1 MAQNSFASKIGFILA
16 AAGSAI
22 GLGAIWKFPYVTG
35 TSGGG
40 AFLLMFLAFTL
51 LLGLPLLIGEFIVGR
66 STQKT
71 ALLAFKQLGHR
82 NWSIIGY
89 LGVLACFLLLSF
101 YSVIG
106 GWVLIYIAL
115 GLSGTLSDRT
125 PDEFGTVFESVVST
139 PGVAVLGQF
148 LFLLVTLLIVL
159 KGVEAGIERMSKIL
173 MPLLFVS
180 FLVLVV
186 RSLTL
191 DGAMEG
197 VRFFLQPDFS
207 ALTSQSVLFALGQA
221 FFSLSLGVA
230 AMLTYASYIKTKGTL
245 NRSANMIVLLNIT
258 VSLLAGLAIFPAV
271 FASGLDPAEG
281 PALLFVVLPAVFEQV
296 PLGGF
301 FMVLFFLL
309 FAFASITSSIAML
322 EVVVAGVTDRLNEK
336 KMTLSKRQITV
347 AAAVL
352 VFAIGVPSALSFGLL
367 SDVVVW
373 RGRTFFDTMDYIVSY
388 ILMPF
393 GALLTSIFVG
403 YVVDQRVLKDEIE
416 TSKPGMKLYPIWHAL
431 MRYVIP
437 VTVGIVM
444 VWTWVNTLLET

>member
-1 MAQNSFASKIGFILA
+1 MAENSFASKIGFILA

-40 AFLLMFLAFTL
+40 AFLLMFLLFTL

-66 STQKT
+66 SSQKT
-71 ALLAFKQLGHR
+71 ALLAFKQLGHGR
-82 NWSIIGY
+82 WSFLGY

-106 GWVLIYIAL
+106 GWVLIYIGL
-115 GLSGTLSDRT
+115 GLSGALSGRT
-125 PDEFGTVFESVVST
+125 PDEFGAVFGDVVSSPT
-139 PGVAVLGQF
+139 TALLGQF
-148 LFLLVTLLIVL
+148 LFLFFTVLIVL
-159 KGVEAGIERMSKIL
+159 RGVEAGIERMSKIL

-180 FLVLVV
+180 FIVLVI

-191 DGAMEG
+191 EGAMEG

-207 ALTSQSVLFALGQA
+207 KVTGESVLFALGQA

-245 NRSANMIVLLNIT
+245 NRSANMIVLLNIA

-281 PALLFVVLPAVFEQV
+281 PALLFVVLPAVFNQV

-309 FAFASITSSIAML
+309 FTFASITSSIAML
-322 EVVVAGVTDRLNEK
+322 EVVVAGLTDRLKE
-336 KMTLSKRQITV
+336 KRQVSKQKVTLITT
-347 AAAVL
+347 L
-352 VFAIGVPSALSFGLL
+352 CVFAVGIPSALSFGLL
-367 SDVVVW
+367 SDVQILG
-373 RGRTFFDTMDYIVSY
+373 GRTFFDTMDYIVSY
-388 ILMPF
+388 VLMPT

-403 YVVDQRVLKDEIE
+403 YVVDQRILKEEIE
-416 TSKPGMKLYPIWHAL
+416 TSETGKKLYPIWRAL
-431 MRYVIP
+431 IRYVIP
-437 VTVGIVM
+437 VTIVIVM
-444 VWTWVNTLLET
+444 ISTFIA

>member
-40 AFLLMFLAFTL
+40 AFFLMFLAFTL

-115 GLSGTLSDRT
+115 GLSGTLNDRT
-125 PDEFGTVFESVVST
+125 PDEFGAVFENVVST
-139 PGVAVLGQF
+139 PGIAVLGQF

-207 ALTSQSVLFALGQA
+207 ALSGQSVLFALGQA

-347 AAAVL
+347 SAAAL

-367 SDVVVW
+367 SDVVIW

-403 YVVDQRVLKDEIE
+403 YVVDQRILKDEIE
-416 TSKPGMKLYPIWHAL
+416 TSEPGVKLYPIWHGL
-431 MRYVIP
+431 IRYVIP
-437 VTVGIVM
+437 VTVAIVM
-444 VWTWVNTLLET
+444 VWTWVNTWLDK

>member
-71 ALLAFKQLGHR
+71 ALLAFKKLGHGR
-82 NWSIIGY
+82 WSIIGY
-89 LGVLACFLLLSF
+89 LGVIACFLLLSF

-106 GWVLIYIAL
+106 GWVLIYIGL
-115 GLSGTLSDRT
+115 GLSGTLSGRT
-125 PDEFGTVFESVVST
+125 ADEFGDVFGNVVST
-139 PGVAVLGQF
+139 PGIAVLGQF
-148 LFLLVTLLIVL
+148 LFLLITLLIVL
-159 KGVEAGIERMSKIL
+159 RGVEAGIERMSKIL
-173 MPLLFVS
+173 MPLLFIS
-180 FLVLVV
+180 FIVLVV

-207 ALTSQSVLFALGQA
+207 ALTGESVLFALGQA

-281 PALLFVVLPAVFEQV
+281 PALLFVVLPAVFNQV

-336 KMTLSKRQITV
+336 KSTWTKKQVTV
-347 AAAVL
+347 MAAIL
-352 VFAIGVPSALSFGLL
+352 VFVVGVPSALSFGLL
-367 SDVVVW
+367 SDLQIW
-373 RGRTFFDTMDYIVSY
+373 NGRTFFDTMDYLVSY
-388 ILMPF
+388 ILMPI

-403 YVVDQRVLKDEIE
+403 YVVDQRILKDEIQ
-416 TSKPGMKLYPIWHAL
+416 TSEPGKKLYPIWHAL
-431 MRYVIP
+431 IRYVIP
-437 VTVGIVM
+437 VTVAIVM
-444 VWTWVNTLLET
+444 VSTWVTT

>member
-1 MAQNSFASKIGFILA
+1 MVMAQNSFASKIGFILA

-71 ALLAFKQLGHR
+71 ALLAFKKLGHR
-82 NWSIIGY
+82 RWTLVGY
-89 LGVLACFLLLSF
+89 LGVIACFLLLSF

-106 GWVLIYIAL
+106 GWVLIYVGL
-115 GLSGTLSDRT
+115 GLSGTLNGRS
-125 PDEFGTVFESVVST
+125 PDEFGAVFGDVVSS
-139 PGVAVLGQF
+139 PGIAVFGQF
-148 LFLLVTLLIVL
+148 LFLLITLLIVL

-180 FLVLVV
+180 FIVLVI

-207 ALTSQSVLFALGQA
+207 ALTGESVLFALGQA

-230 AMLTYASYIKTKGTL
+230 AMLTYASYIQTKGTL
-245 NRSANMIVLLNIT
+245 NRSANMIVLLNIA

-281 PALLFVVLPAVFEQV
+281 PALLFVVLPAVFNQV

-309 FAFASITSSIAML
+309 FTFASITSSIAML
-322 EVVVAGVTDRLNEK
+322 EVVVAGVTDKLNEK
-336 KMTLSKRQITV
+336 KQTISKRNVTLLS
-347 AAAVL
+347 AAI
-352 VFAIGVPSALSFGLL
+352 VFAVGIPSALSFGVMSEMQFL
-367 SDVVVW
+367 D
-373 RGRTFFDTMDYIVSY
+373 GRTFFDSMDYIVSY
-388 ILMPF
+388 VLMPV

-403 YVVDQRVLKDEIE
+403 YIVDQRILKEEIQ
-416 TSKPGMKLYPIWHAL
+416 TSDIGVKLYPIWYFL
-431 MRYVIP
+431 IRYVIP
-437 VTVGIVM
+437 VTVAVVM
-444 VWTWVNTLLET
+444 VTTWVRL

>member
-40 AFLLMFLAFTL
+40 AFFLIFLAFTL

-82 NWSIIGY
+82 HWTLVGY

-115 GLSGTLSDRT
+115 GLSGTLNGRT
-125 PDEFGTVFESVVST
+125 PDEFGSVFENVVST
-139 PGVAVLGQF
+139 PGIAVLGQF

-159 KGVEAGIERMSKIL
+159 RGVQGGIERMSKIL

-180 FLVLVV
+180 FLILVV

-207 ALTSQSVLFALGQA
+207 ALTGESVYFW
-221 FFSLSLGVA
+221 
-230 AMLTYASYIKTKGTL
+230 
-245 NRSANMIVLLNIT
+245 NRL
-258 VSLLAGLAIFPAV
+258 
-271 FASGLDPAEG
+271 
-281 PALLFVVLPAVFEQV
+281 
-296 PLGGF
+296 
-301 FMVLFFLL
+301 
-309 FAFASITSSIAML
+309 
-322 EVVVAGVTDRLNEK
+322 
-336 KMTLSKRQITV
+336 
-347 AAAVL
+347 
-352 VFAIGVPSALSFGLL
+352 
-367 SDVVVW
+367 
-373 RGRTFFDTMDYIVSY
+373 
-388 ILMPF
+388 
-393 GALLTSIFVG
+393 
-403 YVVDQRVLKDEIE
+403 
-416 TSKPGMKLYPIWHAL
+416 
-431 MRYVIP
+431 
-437 VTVGIVM
+437 
-444 VWTWVNTLLET
+444 

>member
-1 MAQNSFASKIGFILA
+1 MAENSFASKIGFILA

-40 AFLLMFLAFTL
+40 AFLLMFLLFTL

-66 STQKT
+66 SSQKT
-71 ALLAFKQLGHR
+71 ALLAFKQLGHGR
-82 NWSIIGY
+82 WSFLGY

-106 GWVLIYIAL
+106 GWVLIYIGL
-115 GLSGTLSDRT
+115 GLSGTLSGRT
-125 PDEFGTVFESVVST
+125 PDEFGAVFGDVVSSPT
-139 PGVAVLGQF
+139 TALLGQF
-148 LFLLVTLLIVL
+148 LFLFFTVLIVL
-159 KGVEAGIERMSKIL
+159 RGVEAGIERMSKIL

-180 FLVLVV
+180 FIVLVI

-191 DGAMEG
+191 EGAMEG

-207 ALTSQSVLFALGQA
+207 KVTGESVLFALGQA

-245 NRSANMIVLLNIT
+245 NRSANMIVLLNIA

-281 PALLFVVLPAVFEQV
+281 PSLLFVVLPAVFNQV

-309 FAFASITSSIAML
+309 FTFASITSSIAML
-322 EVVVAGVTDRLNEK
+322 EVVVAGLTDRLKE
-336 KMTLSKRQITV
+336 KRQVSKQKVTLITT
-347 AAAVL
+347 L
-352 VFAIGVPSALSFGLL
+352 CVFAVGIPSALSFGLL
-367 SDVVVW
+367 SDIQILG
-373 RGRTFFDTMDYIVSY
+373 GRTFFDTMDYIVSY
-388 ILMPF
+388 VLMPT

-403 YVVDQRVLKDEIE
+403 YVVDQRILKEEIE
-416 TSKPGMKLYPIWHAL
+416 TSETGKKLYPIWRAL
-431 MRYVIP
+431 IRYVIP
-437 VTVGIVM
+437 VTIAIVM
-444 VWTWVNTLLET
+444 ISTFLA

>member
-1 MAQNSFASKIGFILA
+1 MVMAQNSFASKIGFILA

-71 ALLAFKQLGHR
+71 ALLAFKKLGHR
-82 NWSIIGY
+82 RWTLVGY
-89 LGVLACFLLLSF
+89 LGVIACFLLLSF

-106 GWVLIYIAL
+106 GWVLIYVGL
-115 GLSGTLSDRT
+115 GLSGTLNGSS
-125 PDEFGTVFESVVST
+125 PGIAVF
-139 PGVAVLGQF
+139 GQF
-148 LFLLVTLLIVL
+148 LFLLITLLIVL

-180 FLVLVV
+180 FIVLVI

-207 ALTSQSVLFALGQA
+207 ALTGESVLFALGQA

-230 AMLTYASYIKTKGTL
+230 AMLTYASYIQTKGTL
-245 NRSANMIVLLNIT
+245 NRSANMIVLLNIA

-281 PALLFVVLPAVFEQV
+281 PALLFVVLPAVFNQV

-309 FAFASITSSIAML
+309 FTFASITSSIAML
-322 EVVVAGVTDRLNEK
+322 EVVVAGVTDKLNEK
-336 KMTLSKRQITV
+336 KQTISKRYVTLLS
-347 AAAVL
+347 AAI
-352 VFAIGVPSALSFGLL
+352 VFAVGIPSALSFGVMSEMQFL
-367 SDVVVW
+367 D
-373 RGRTFFDTMDYIVSY
+373 GRTFFDSMDYIVSY
-388 ILMPF
+388 VLMPV

-403 YVVDQRVLKDEIE
+403 YIVDQRILKEEIQ
-416 TSKPGMKLYPIWHAL
+416 TSDIGVKLYPIWHFL
-431 MRYVIP
+431 IRYVIP
-437 VTVGIVM
+437 VTVAVVM
-444 VWTWVNTLLET
+444 VTTWVRL